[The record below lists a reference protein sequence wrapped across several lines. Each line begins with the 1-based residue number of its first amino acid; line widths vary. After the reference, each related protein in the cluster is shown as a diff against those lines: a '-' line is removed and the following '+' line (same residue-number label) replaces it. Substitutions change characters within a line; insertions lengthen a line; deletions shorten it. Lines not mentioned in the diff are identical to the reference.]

1 MSASDSGLIILAAP
15 VVLTVGAVSLAAAG
29 ISAAAQHYKQFR
41 FDEASAR
48 EMEKR
53 AHLEFVSSLAEQNRK
68 EYEAIM
74 EERALEE
81 ADRRAGEARLLD
93 SARNQVRDELL
104 ERERI
109 AAEIRI
115 QIEHLGE
122 AVQIYEAEFGPDFKL
137 REMAETIYHS
147 RELFGD
153 GTLLLSEL
161 HDLLF
166 VILPGMTEE
175 KREQIN
181 AQKLGERFDRMAA
194 EHLKI
199 TDSSQDF
206 ISLHTGMIHKKAEIQ
221 GTPWERFMARLEA
234 VAKVEEQYFETAAQE
249 MLEEAEAVAPGR
261 QNFFIQQHQNE
272 LLEMEERAEEY
283 RSLQKQVSQEGM
295 DAYCMYL
302 AMTEKLGIEPSYTQ
316 DDLTDDYL
324 LHEMREE
331 TEKLA
336 EEYKRR
342 RERQYTVNAFTV
354 VMNRHN
360 LVFVNM
366 DVNSFGLEEVEYSM
380 DEQTGVRITRA
391 QSGAFEMQFQGKSK
405 GANASLDEERS
416 ITEKAK
422 HFCSL
427 LPSITKEL
435 EEEFG
440 ITFEQTALQPPRLEN
455 IEIRQNRQSSR
466 MDRRR
471 EQKAMQMK

>member
-1 MSASDSGLIILAAP
+1 MSASDSGLIVLAAP

-41 FDEASAR
+41 YDAAAAV
-48 EMEKR
+48 EMERK
-53 AHLEFVSSLAEQNRK
+53 AHLDFVAGLAENNRK

-74 EERALEE
+74 DARAAEE
-81 ADRRAGEARLLD
+81 ADRRAGEERLLD
-93 SARNQVRDELL
+93 SARNQVRDEML

-115 QIEHLGE
+115 QMEHLDD
-122 AVQIYEAEFGPDFKL
+122 AVRAHEAEFGADYKL

-147 RELFGD
+147 REMFGD
-153 GTLLLSEL
+153 GALLLSEL

-175 KREQIN
+175 KREQRT
-181 AQKLGERFDRMAA
+181 AQELEERFDHMAA
-194 EHLKI
+194 DHLKVS
-199 TDSSQDF
+199 DSSQDF
-206 ISLHTGMIHKKAEIQ
+206 VSLHTGTVHKKAEIQ
-221 GTPWERFMARLEA
+221 GTPWERFVARVKA
-234 VAKVEEQYFETAAQE
+234 VAAVEEAYFETSAQE
-249 MLEEAEAVAPGR
+249 MLEEAEGIAPGR

-283 RSLQKQVSQEGM
+283 RSLAKQVSQESM

-302 AMTEKLGIEPSYTQ
+302 AMAEKLGIEPEYTQ
-316 DDLTDDYL
+316 EDLTDDYL
-324 LHEMREE
+324 LHEMRDE

-354 VMNRHN
+354 VMKRHN
-360 LVFVNM
+360 LTFENM

-405 GANASLDEERS
+405 AASASLDEERA

-455 IEIRQNRQSSR
+455 IEIRQGRQSSR
-466 MDRRR
+466 VESRRA
-471 EQKAMQMK
+471 QKVMQMK